1 MVAAPDMCRHRVA
14 QLQLLRRTQ
23 RTGDLLLLHVL
34 CTPSQQALSSQG
46 RAQGRVRFQGSRM
59 VVGMCTV
66 TSI

>member
-46 RAQGRVRFQGSRM
+46 RAQGRGRGRAAAGTG
-59 VVGMCTV
+59 VVARAQA
-66 TSI
+66 S